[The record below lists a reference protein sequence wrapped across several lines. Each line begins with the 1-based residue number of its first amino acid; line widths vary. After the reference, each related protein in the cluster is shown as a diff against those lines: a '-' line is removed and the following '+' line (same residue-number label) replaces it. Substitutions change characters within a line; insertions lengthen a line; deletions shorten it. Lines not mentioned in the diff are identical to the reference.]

1 MTGLGG
7 NDFVV
12 VPMEERDI
20 PQVAA
25 IDKLSFA
32 NPWSAGSYRYEL
44 VTNRASHF
52 WVLLAPA
59 PETERQVVGYAG
71 FWLIV
76 DEAHIG
82 TLAVQ
87 PLWRRRGLGE
97 KLLATLLCQ
106 ARDLGAVMATLEVRA
121 GNLAAQHLYQRHGF
135 AEVGRRKKYYQDNGE
150 DALLLTVKF
159 QPEAGRAEAAPEQA

>member
-1 MTGLGG
+1 MTGPGG
-7 NDFVV
+7 SDFAV

-20 PQVAA
+20 EQVVA
-25 IDKLSFA
+25 IDQLSFA
-32 NPWSAGSYRYEL
+32 NPWTAQSYHYEL
-44 VTNRASHF
+44 VTHRASHF

-59 PETERQVVGYAG
+59 PEAERYVVGYAG

-82 TLAVQ
+82 TLAVH

-97 KLLATLLCQ
+97 KLLVTLLRQ
-106 ARDLGAVMATLEVRA
+106 ARELGAVLATLEVRA
-121 GNLAAQHLYQRHGF
+121 GNQAAQQLYRRHGF
-135 AEVGRRKKYYQDNGE
+135 AEVGRRKRYYQDNGE

-159 QPEAGRAEAAPEQA
+159 QPESALD

>member
-7 NDFVV
+7 SDVAI

-25 IDKLSFA
+25 IDQLSFA
-32 NPWSAGSYRYEL
+32 NPWSAESYRYE
-44 VTNRASHF
+44 VMANRASHF

-59 PETERQVVGYAG
+59 AEAERQVVGYAG

-82 TLAVQ
+82 TLAVH

-97 KLLATLLCQ
+97 RLLVTLLGQ
-106 ARDLGAVMATLEVRA
+106 ARELGAVMATLEVRA
-121 GNLAAQHLYQRHGF
+121 GNLAAQRLYLHHGF
-135 AEVGRRKKYYQDNGE
+135 GVVGRRKKYYQDNGE
-150 DALLLTVKF
+150 DALLLTVRF
-159 QPEAGRAEAAPEQA
+159 HPETGQATAALEQS